1 MTVTET
7 KVIYRDSPTYEQAR
21 VGRVFNQRRPN
32 RYPHG
37 VVEATCV
44 QDITNAVQLAKSQNL
59 RVSVRS
65 GGHSWAAWSVRDDA
79 ILIDLGKYNF
89 IEYDEETKIVK
100 VSPSTTGKMLA
111 EYLSAKDRMF
121 GGGHCPDVGLGGF
134 LLQGGMGWNCRNWGW
149 ACEQIAAI
157 DVVTAEG
164 IALNCSEQ
172 ENSDLF
178 WAARGSGPGFPA
190 VVTAFYLKTRE
201 AFRTMKNSV
210 FIYPLSEYK
219 VVMDWVQKAVHECD
233 DSIEAVAVGIIDP
246 VTQAPAFLTSFLTF
260 QQTEEAAL
268 ASLKHVNATH
278 PPGAIMEAPNSP
290 TSLLNEYCTQ
300 DLANPHGHRYIAEN
314 AYIKDDADVTE
325 VLRRAMTTLPEGS
338 KSFTLWFSMY
348 PCSRRELPD
357 MALSMQSDHYMALYT
372 VWEKEE
378 DDERC
383 RNWVTDVMREVERE
397 SVGAYLGDS
406 DFQVRKTRFWA
417 VEQGRRLME
426 VRRKWDPEGR
436 VCGYLDEGDRSG
448 VEGLENV
455 HEWQK

>member
-1 MTVTET
+1 LRT
-7 KVIYRDSPTYEQAR
+7 
-21 VGRVFNQRRPN
+21 
-32 RYPHG
+32 
-37 VVEATCV
+37 
-44 QDITNAVQLAKSQNL
+44 SQ
-59 RVSVRS
+59 
-65 GGHSWAAWSVRDDA
+65 
-79 ILIDLGKYNF
+79 
-89 IEYDEETKIVK
+89 
-100 VSPSTTGKMLA
+100 
-111 EYLSAKDRMF
+111 
-121 GGGHCPDVGLGGF
+121 
-134 LLQGGMGWNCRNWGW
+134 
-149 ACEQIAAI
+149 
-157 DVVTAEG
+157 
-164 IALNCSEQ
+164 
-172 ENSDLF
+172 
-178 WAARGSGPGFPA
+178 
-190 VVTAFYLKTRE
+190 
-201 AFRTMKNSV
+201 
-210 FIYPLSEYK
+210 
-219 VVMDWVQKAVHECD
+219 AVHECD

-246 VTQAPAFLTSFLTF
+246 VTQAPAFLTSFLAF
-260 QQTEEAAL
+260 QQTEEAAF

-325 VLRRAMTTLPEGS
+325 VLRKAMTTLPEGS